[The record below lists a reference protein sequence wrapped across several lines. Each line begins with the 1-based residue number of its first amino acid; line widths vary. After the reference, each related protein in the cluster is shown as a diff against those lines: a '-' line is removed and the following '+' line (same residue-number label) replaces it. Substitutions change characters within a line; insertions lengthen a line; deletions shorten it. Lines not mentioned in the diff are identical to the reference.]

1 MPIQHA
7 VLALLEEGPSYGY
20 ELKSRFEE
28 AIGPQWGELNIGHLY
43 QVLERLVREGSVKRR
58 EVAQSSR
65 PDKAVYRLTAAGRRE
80 LESWLNTPFVR
91 QSGYRDDFFLK
102 LFAAAR
108 LSPERLKR
116 VVAIQRQA
124 YLAELA
130 ALAELRGKHDH
141 DPLVSVLIDAAVFH
155 TEANLRTLEVV
166 ELDIGAL
173 SRGTPSATLSN
184 PIAEDASE
192 NGGVTSSGAVG

>member
-7 VLALLEEGPSYGY
+7 VLALLDGGPSYGY
-20 ELKSRFEE
+20 ELRTHFQE
-28 AIGPQWGELNIGHLY
+28 AIGPQWGDLNIGHLY
-43 QVLERLVREGSVKRR
+43 QVLDRLVREGSIKRR
-58 EVAQSSR
+58 DVAQSNR

-80 LESWLNTPFVR
+80 LDSWLDSPFVR

-108 LSPERLKR
+108 LGPERLQR

-130 ALAELRGKHDH
+130 ALAELRSNHDH
-141 DPLVSVLIDAAVFH
+141 EALISVLIDAALLH
-155 TEANLRTLEVV
+155 TEANLKTLEVV
-166 ELDIGAL
+166 ESDINSLSARAPSETVSSSAKLDSDVDA
-173 SRGTPSATLSN
+173 GTPRSA
-184 PIAEDASE
+184 
-192 NGGVTSSGAVG
+192 SSA